1 MATRTATK
9 QKNYKFCTCITHFCT
24 FLWSCCTITTWNF
37 LVKRFVEDVNTRQQL
52 SFSSSELRYSPL
64 ELSLVAAVVVVVVA
78 YSKTFYDACSAN
90 FIMITASIEHDI
102 KLRSNCSFYLLQQ
115 KPQSL
120 KICMKTLFVVV
131 SLRENLDDDRL
142 FSGYCLA
149 LFCSVFTA
157 KWGSTQGGVK

>member
-64 ELSLVAAVVVVVVA
+64 ELSLVAAVVVVVA

-102 KLRSNCSFYLLQQ
+102 KLRSNCSIKLLQQ
-115 KPQSL
+115 KPQSRGFITIFNRRATEFDTRA
-120 KICMKTLFVVV
+120 KNWQGP
-131 SLRENLDDDRL
+131 EGLDP
-142 FSGYCLA
+142 
-149 LFCSVFTA
+149 
-157 KWGSTQGGVK
+157 

>member
-1 MATRTATK
+1 M
-9 QKNYKFCTCITHFCT
+9 
-24 FLWSCCTITTWNF
+24 
-37 LVKRFVEDVNTRQQL
+37 EDVNTRQQL

-64 ELSLVAAVVVVVVA
+64 ELSLVAAVVVVVA

-102 KLRSNCSFYLLQQ
+102 KLRSNCSIKILQQ

-157 KWGSTQGGVK
+157 K